1 MGVMVRL
8 MLVGMPLLVV
18 LSGCASDERLPPVF
32 GAVFGVSGAEV
43 RPFTVG
49 HIPDP
54 AVAPTDQLVGTAAN
68 NPGQC
73 IWQRPSKVRF
83 RASCPPAR

>member
-1 MGVMVRL
+1 MTKALPPGV
-8 MLVGMPLLVV
+8 LLLLC
-18 LSGCASDERLPPVF
+18 LSGCASDRPLPPVF

-43 RPFTVG
+43 RPFVVG

-54 AVAPTDQLVGTAAN
+54 PVGPGDRRIGTAAN

-73 IWQRPSKVRF
+73 IWQRPSKARF
-83 RASCPPAR
+83 RAACPPEG